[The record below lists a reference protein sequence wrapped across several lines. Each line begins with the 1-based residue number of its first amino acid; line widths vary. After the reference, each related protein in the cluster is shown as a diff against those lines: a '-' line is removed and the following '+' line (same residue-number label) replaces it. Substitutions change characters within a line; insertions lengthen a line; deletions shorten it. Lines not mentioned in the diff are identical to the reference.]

1 MKKLVSYFLIIG
13 YAYSINGTIVFYDG
27 TTLKGEL
34 SSSDTRY
41 VFIIPDGLVMPEKI
55 PVVDIEALNLDN
67 GIILIEDGLA
77 QQTYMDGKFSLI
89 ERKKSEEDS
98 IANSEEEY
106 EYYSLGNL
114 DYFSI
119 NTFYG
124 MPVYYRPSLKSAD
137 GKNPTAL
144 PNLGIS
150 FSLPYFPVGPINMSM
165 GGRIITL
172 GFDKDFRADGADG
185 ADGKPKKI
193 KSITLAGILCT
204 DLQPILNF
212 FGDNIHLGLETGLTY
227 SMGWDED
234 YAGGIGVV
242 VGGVLDYWF
251 EELPI
256 AIRLFGN
263 GYMIP
268 SPIEAMTGFGN
279 VGTSLILVL
288 KRGE

>member
-1 MKKLVSYFLIIG
+1 MKKFFIALLTIG
-13 YAYSINGTIVFYDG
+13 YAYSINGTIIFYDG

-55 PVVDIEALNLDN
+55 PVVDIESLNLDN
-67 GIILIEDGLA
+67 GILLIEDGLA

-89 ERKKSEEDS
+89 ERKESEEVSMAD
-98 IANSEEEY
+98 SEEEY
-106 EYYSLGNL
+106 EDYSLGNL

-124 MPVYYRPSLKSAD
+124 TSVYYRPSLQSDD

-144 PNLGIS
+144 PNLGIGW
-150 FSLPYFPVGPINMSM
+150 SLPYFPVGPINMSM
-165 GGRIITL
+165 GGRLITI
-172 GFDKDFRADGADG
+172 GFDKSFGEEEEE
-185 ADGKPKKI
+185 PQKI
-193 KSITLAGILCT
+193 KSITLAGILFT

-212 FGDNIHLGLETGLTY
+212 FGDNIHLGMETGLTY
-227 SMGWDED
+227 SLGWAED

-242 VGGVLDYWF
+242 VGGNLDYWF
-251 EELPI
+251 EDLPL
-256 AIRLFGN
+256 AIRFFGN

-268 SPIEAMTGFGN
+268 MPTEGMTGFGN
-279 VGTSLILVL
+279 VGASLMLVL

>member
-1 MKKLVSYFLIIG
+1 MKKFFIALLTIG
-13 YAYSINGTIVFYDG
+13 YAYSINGTIIFYDG

-55 PVVDIEALNLDN
+55 PVVDIESLNLDN

-89 ERKKSEEDS
+89 ERKESEEVSMAD
-98 IANSEEEY
+98 SEEEY
-106 EYYSLGNL
+106 EDYSLGNL

-124 MPVYYRPSLKSAD
+124 TPVYYRPSLQLDD

-144 PNLGIS
+144 PNLGIGWS
-150 FSLPYFPVGPINMSM
+150 FPYFPIGPVNMSM
-165 GGRIITL
+165 GGRLITL
-172 GFDKDFRADGADG
+172 GFDKNFGLEEE
-185 ADGKPKKI
+185 PKKI
-193 KSITLAGILCT
+193 KSITIVGILST

-212 FGDNIHLGLETGLTY
+212 FGENIHLGVEAGLTY
-227 SMGWDED
+227 SLGWDEN

-242 VGGVLDYWF
+242 VGGNLDYWF
-251 EELPI
+251 EDLPL
-256 AIRLFGN
+256 AIRFFGN

-268 SPIEAMTGFGN
+268 MPTEGMTGFGN
-279 VGTSLILVL
+279 VGASLMLVL

>member
-1 MKKLVSYFLIIG
+1 MKKLFIILLTIG
-13 YAYSINGTIVFYDG
+13 YAYSINGTIIFYDG

-55 PVVDIEALNLDN
+55 PVIDIESLNLDN

-89 ERKKSEEDS
+89 ERKESEEVS
-98 IANSEEEY
+98 MAVNEEEY

-119 NTFYG
+119 SALYG
-124 MPVYYRPSLKSAD
+124 MPVYYRPSLQLDD

-150 FSLPYFPVGPINMSM
+150 WSLPYFPIGPINMSM
-165 GGRIITL
+165 GGRLITL
-172 GFDKDFRADGADG
+172 GFDKNFGIEEEQ
-185 ADGKPKKI
+185 KKI
-193 KSITLAGILCT
+193 KSITLAGILFT

-212 FGDNIHLGLETGLTY
+212 FGDNIHLGMETGLTY
-227 SMGWDED
+227 SLGWQENYD
-234 YAGGIGVV
+234 GGIGIV
-242 VGGVLDYWF
+242 VGGNLDYWF
-251 EELPI
+251 EELPL

-268 SPIEAMTGFGN
+268 SPGEGMTGFGN
-279 VGTSLILVL
+279 VGASLMLVL